1 MGSPIIHG
9 INVVGWKRIFPRP
22 SKMPGT
28 VFAYIFL
35 TKSIAFVIQKR
46 EGKMKSGITKPVL
59 IALFAIS
66 LLLAQSPAF
75 AGDTLKDIISKK
87 YHEEKDICPVV
98 KETIL
103 EGQSSKDCTKTSIQ
117 LGHDA
122 CLVIRCAIEAK
133 GQVDQVIAGA
143 LEAGATS
150 DVCSRC
156 AINAGADPAAVA
168 KALETGLGYSLPLAA
183 GLEPVEI
190 GLPGG
195 NRSGGNLSPSGF

>member
-1 MGSPIIHG
+1 
-9 INVVGWKRIFPRP
+9 
-22 SKMPGT
+22 
-28 VFAYIFL
+28 
-35 TKSIAFVIQKR
+35 
-46 EGKMKSGITKPVL
+46 MKSRIITSVL
-59 IALFAIS
+59 IISFASLF
-66 LLLAQSPAF
+66 LVAQSLAF
-75 AGDTLKDIISKK
+75 AGDTLKDMISKEFQK
-87 YHEEKDICPVV
+87 EKDICPVV

-133 GQVDQVIAGA
+133 GQIDQVIAGA
-143 LEAGATS
+143 LEAGTTS

-168 KALETGLGYSLPLAA
+168 KALETGLGYSSPLAA
-183 GLEPVEI
+183 GPEPVEI

-195 NRSGGNLSPSGF
+195 NRSGGKLSPSGF